1 MIQYDFLCGEDE
13 SFSVENRLVWT
24 DLKQSIIFQKREEKP
39 EKRKRKS
46 DGLPA
51 GIKCRAVPAHLR
63 VNELFFKIR
72 ETGTLAMALHFFFPT
87 AG

>member
-1 MIQYDFLCGEDE
+1 
-13 SFSVENRLVWT
+13 
-24 DLKQSIIFQKREEKP
+24 LKRSNIFQKREEKP

-51 GIKCRAVPAHLR
+51 GIKRRAVPVLLWI
-63 VNELFFKIR
+63 NELYFKIR

>member
-1 MIQYDFLCGEDE
+1 LGRFETINY
-13 SFSVENRLVWT
+13 FSKE
-24 DLKQSIIFQKREEKP
+24 KEKP

-51 GIKCRAVPAHLR
+51 GKKCRAVPVLLWI
-63 VNELFFKIR
+63 NELSFKIR
-72 ETGTLAMALHFFFPT
+72 ETGTLAMALHFFFFPL